1 MNSCFII
8 IFFLFFSQFFKEM
21 KPQSSYLTVAFMRGG
36 LTLTKMYMLNTTFR
50 LTADLIANLNMAR
63 CLKLM
68 HLLKSCQN
76 LVNLSS
82 KSKITLRFL

>member
-1 MNSCFII
+1 
-8 IFFLFFSQFFKEM
+8 M
-21 KPQSSYLTVAFMRGG
+21 KSRSSYLTVAFIRGG
-36 LTLTKMYMLNTTFR
+36 LNLTMMYMLNTTFR
-50 LTADLIANLNMAR
+50 LAADLIANLNMAR

-76 LVNLSS
+76 PVNLTS

>member
-1 MNSCFII
+1 MT
-8 IFFLFFSQFFKEM
+8 
-21 KPQSSYLTVAFMRGG
+21 YLTVALMRGG
-36 LTLTKMYMLNTTFR
+36 LNLTMMYMLNTTFR
-50 LTADLIANLNMAR
+50 LTADLIANLNMAK

-76 LVNLSS
+76 PVNLTS